1 MASLAGHNHIG
12 GLLMRELSTG
22 DIRIL
27 AEAAGVRVPEE
38 DLAALAVRLNGNLE
52 LLPYLEVM
60 PLAEVEPVPN
70 LLSQGGE

>member
-1 MASLAGHNHIG
+1 
-12 GLLMRELSTG
+12 MRELSIG

-52 LLPYLEVM
+52 LLPYLEAM
-60 PLAEVEPVPN
+60 PLADVEPVPN
-70 LLSQGGE
+70 LLSQGAE